1 MFAMIFPHDET
12 LKKRKQKPTDT
23 RIVDQARQKFSLKLY
38 FLLKGLMFISR
49 RLILCE
55 NPVRRYKKQK
65 EKFKTRDS
73 S

>member
-1 MFAMIFPHDET
+1 MFIMIFPYNET

-23 RIVDQARQKFSLKLY
+23 RIVDQARQTFPLKFPLY

-55 NPVRRYKKQK
+55 NPFQ
-65 EKFKTRDS
+65 
-73 S
+73 